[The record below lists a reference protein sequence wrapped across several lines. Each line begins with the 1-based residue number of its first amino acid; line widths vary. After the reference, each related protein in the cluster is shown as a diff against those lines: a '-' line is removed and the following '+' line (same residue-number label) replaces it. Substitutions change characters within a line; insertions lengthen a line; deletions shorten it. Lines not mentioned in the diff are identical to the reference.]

1 MIQIFQV
8 NSQEVKMK
16 EKTELQQGTPEVQI
30 KPPECHVH
38 VMHLEGIKN
47 LWGAMLVN
55 CHMYVEYS

>member
-1 MIQIFQV
+1 
-8 NSQEVKMK
+8 MK